1 MPPIVGILFGVILLL
16 VLIFAIAYA
25 SGWAPRTAG
34 PSGEG
39 LGPGV
44 GPERKAQIAIAV
56 TLALGLLTLIYGL
69 NEPNRQAEAYQRKRE
84 TSIERGEHFYAQYCY
99 GCHGYN
105 GQGAI
110 VLGQGVLAANLTLRK
125 ATGDPDDDKKLFDF
139 LTKTITRG
147 RPNTPMPAWGL
158 SDGGSLQP
166 EEINEIA
173 IFIMNG
179 DFSGVQAL
187 VAPGAPT
194 PEVPGGG
201 GTGAAAIAGQ
211 IISSK
216 GCAACHTIQSLPFAR
231 GTVGPNLSN
240 LGNEAGNMKPGM
252 SAKDYIRES
261 ILQPN
266 AFIVP
271 GFPSPSPMPPFSVG
285 PTSGGTV
292 FTEDELNTLIDYL
305 ASLGTPEEG
314 QTGGGASGAGAAS
327 GETTPA
333 AAGATPAA
341 GGAEPAT
348 SGGAQAPTAV
358 PQGTGPAG
366 GAAQPNPASAPGGQI
381 TTPSPTQP
389 TGTQSPVGAPTTTP

>member
-1 MPPIVGILFGVILLL
+1 MPPVVGILFGVILLL
-16 VLIFAIAYA
+16 LLIFAIAYA
-25 SGWAPRTAG
+25 SGWSPRTAG
-34 PSGEG
+34 PTDEG

-44 GPERKAQIAIAV
+44 GPERKTQLAIAV
-56 TLALGLLTLIYGL
+56 TLAVGTLMLIYAI
-69 NEPNRQAEAYQRKRE
+69 NEPNRQAEAYERQRDE
-84 TSIERGEHFYAQYCY
+84 SIDRGAHMFAQYCY

-110 VLGQGVLAANLTLRK
+110 VPGQGLLAANLTLRK
-125 ATGDPDDDKKLFDF
+125 ATGDKDDDRKLFDF

-173 IFIMNG
+173 VFIMNG
-179 DFSGVQAL
+179 DFSHIQDY
-187 VAPGAPT
+187 VAVGAPT
-194 PEVPGGG
+194 PDVPNGGG
-201 GTGAAAIAGQ
+201 GADAAAKQ
-211 IISSK
+211 LISSK

-240 LGNEAGNMKPGM
+240 LGNEAPTMKPGM

-292 FTEDELNTLIDYL
+292 FTEDELTGLVDYL
-305 ASLGTPEEG
+305 SRLGTPEEN
-314 QTGGGASGAGAAS
+314 QAGGASGGGAAPA
-327 GETTPA
+327 GGGTTPA
-333 AAGATPAA
+333 G
-341 GGAEPAT
+341 
-348 SGGAQAPTAV
+348 GGAQPATAV
-358 PQGTGPAG
+358 PSGTGAG
-366 GAAQPNPASAPGGQI
+366 GGGAQPNPASAPGGQV
-381 TTPSPTQP
+381 TTPSATSA
-389 TGTQSPVGAPTTTP
+389 TGASTPVGAPTTTR